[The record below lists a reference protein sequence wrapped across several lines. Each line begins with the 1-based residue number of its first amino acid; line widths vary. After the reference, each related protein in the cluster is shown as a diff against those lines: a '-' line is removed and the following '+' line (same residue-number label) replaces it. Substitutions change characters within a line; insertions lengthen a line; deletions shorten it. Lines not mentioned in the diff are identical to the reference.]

1 MQIGYLKPLHDFWCL
16 AYKLKELAT
25 HQKHVKAYWN
35 NLQIFPLCKTLSKA
49 LELSEAVVQGCSVK
63 KVFLKFTGK
72 HLCQSLFFNE
82 VAGSGLQFYL
92 KRGSSAGVF
101 LWILRNFEEHLLLQ
115 NTSGGSFRLFQF
127 LMSKKQTYMN
137 DFIQ

>member
-82 VAGSGLQFYL
+82 VAGRPETLL
-92 KRGSSAGVF
+92 KKRLWHACNFIKKETLAEVF
-101 LWILRNFEEHLLLQ
+101 SCEFCEFFKNSFFTEHLWWLLLKYL
-115 NTSGGSFRLFQF
+115 RLM
-127 LMSKKQTYMN
+127 L
-137 DFIQ
+137 